1 MNIVLVVL
9 VLLLL
14 VGGAVGLILGRKNI
28 NVWTL
33 VGAWLT
39 LLTAVGFIYLAGRVA
54 ERERV
59 WREKIRQTQAELKTT
74 IFGPLAGKT
83 LTFAKRDEDATDAQQ
98 MARQELLEDIEAVG
112 GVITDKISRGVDYYV
127 VADASA
133 GIPENVTKYQ
143 LEVLDQAAL
152 EKSLSQSLKALD
164 ETIAIKRREQI
175 ALETWR
181 NRYWRTSFFKPPEVE
196 IAVDK
201 PGLYEINR
209 SAVVELPLAGGGE
222 SAPIN
227 QGAELAIFNLN
238 ADDEEGF
245 LGLFSVTKVTAADA
259 RVLEVTIDPLTMP
272 DEYDKRAWDRWSL
285 IMRSSDKAEV
295 VVFEDL
301 PGAGQQSP
309 DALTRLRGIQL
320 ESPGGDLVTAQGIEG
335 LRREILL
342 EMNTIASNEEHI
354 RLALEA
360 TTREAERKKLTAS
373 ALDKDRA
380 AWREDV
386 EFAGQALEK
395 LTIRTKQTQ
404 EQLAQTRREIAA
416 KRAELVETTSLFL
429 SEMGRRPPRPAPGE
443 TSRP

>member
-39 LLTAVGFIYLAGRVA
+39 LLSAVGFIYLAGRVV

-59 WREKIRQTQAELKTT
+59 WRGKIRQTQAELNTT

-98 MARQELLEDIEAVG
+98 MPRQELLEDIEAVG

-181 NRYWRTSFFKPPEVE
+181 NRYWRTSFFKPPEV
-196 IAVDK
+196 
-201 PGLYEINR
+201 
-209 SAVVELPLAGGGE
+209 
-222 SAPIN
+222 
-227 QGAELAIFNLN
+227 
-238 ADDEEGF
+238 
-245 LGLFSVTKVTAADA
+245 
-259 RVLEVTIDPLTMP
+259 
-272 DEYDKRAWDRWSL
+272 
-285 IMRSSDKAEV
+285 
-295 VVFEDL
+295 
-301 PGAGQQSP
+301 
-309 DALTRLRGIQL
+309 
-320 ESPGGDLVTAQGIEG
+320 
-335 LRREILL
+335 
-342 EMNTIASNEEHI
+342 
-354 RLALEA
+354 
-360 TTREAERKKLTAS
+360 
-373 ALDKDRA
+373 
-380 AWREDV
+380 
-386 EFAGQALEK
+386 
-395 LTIRTKQTQ
+395 
-404 EQLAQTRREIAA
+404 
-416 KRAELVETTSLFL
+416 
-429 SEMGRRPPRPAPGE
+429 
-443 TSRP
+443 